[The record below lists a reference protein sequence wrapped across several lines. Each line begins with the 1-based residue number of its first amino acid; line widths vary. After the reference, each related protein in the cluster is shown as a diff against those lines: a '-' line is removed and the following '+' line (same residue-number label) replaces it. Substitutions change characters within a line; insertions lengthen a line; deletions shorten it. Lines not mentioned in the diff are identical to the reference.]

1 MTSELNP
8 AAVDGKF
15 PQHQGRHDTQRGA
28 EHIGRI
34 HRGQPQ
40 AVNRQLQYQKRQ
52 KRGIFT
58 VSLTIMNSKPLGI
71 KSGFF
76 ISSRN
81 VGVIR

>member
-1 MTSELNP
+1 MTSELNQP
-8 AAVDGKF
+8 LLTENSPSTRAAMTLSGVLSMLGVFTAASRRPSIASSSIKNC
-15 PQHQGRHDTQRGA
+15 QM
-28 EHIGRI
+28 
-34 HRGQPQ
+34 
-40 AVNRQLQYQKRQ
+40 
-52 KRGIFT
+52 RGIFT